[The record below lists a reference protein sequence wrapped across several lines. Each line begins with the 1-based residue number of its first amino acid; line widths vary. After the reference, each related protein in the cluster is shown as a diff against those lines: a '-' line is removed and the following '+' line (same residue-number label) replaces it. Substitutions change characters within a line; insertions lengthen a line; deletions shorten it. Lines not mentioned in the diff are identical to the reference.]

1 MKAEPLPIPP
11 QVRQQAAEWL
21 VELQADAVDD
31 ATRERWR
38 QWRDAHPD
46 HERAWQRMEA
56 FSERLQ
62 GMPTA
67 LARSTLATTAGAPVG
82 TSAGAA
88 RSPRRQAIKTLAVL
102 LFAGGT
108 AWTLRSHTPWPELVA
123 DARTGPGER
132 RSLTLADGTRV
143 ELNAGT
149 ALDIR
154 YSGEERL
161 LRLLRGE
168 ILVTTAHDDAR
179 GNAQGNAPG
188 KQLGTVGRPFIVETA
203 HGRIRALGTRFAV
216 RRLEDDAGGGDA
228 SLVNVYEG
236 AVAIRPGDVHGEGP
250 PAEGADPVLRAGEA
264 ARFSRQIVTPIQ
276 VADPAAVAWAQGM
289 IVAQD
294 MPLADFVAELNRQTQ
309 PDSPTGAETG
319 AGRWAVDP
327 AVARL
332 KVSGTYPLAEPA
344 KVLDMLQT
352 ALPIRARR
360 QRRWWGGAEVVLAA
374 R

>member
-1 MKAEPLPIPP
+1 MRAEPPPIPP
-11 QVRQQAAEWL
+11 QVRQRAAEWL
-21 VELQADAVDD
+21 VELQADTADD
-31 ATRERWR
+31 ATRQRWR

-46 HERAWQRMEA
+46 HERAWQRMAA

-62 GMPTA
+62 GMPAA
-67 LARSTLATTAGAPVG
+67 LARNTLAATAKSSSDVVR
-82 TSAGAA
+82 T
-88 RSPRRQAIKTLAVL
+88 PRRQAIKTLAVL

-108 AWTLRSHTPWPELVA
+108 AWTLREHTPWPELVA

-132 RSLTLADGTRV
+132 RSLTLSDGTRV
-143 ELNAGT
+143 ELNADT

-168 ILVTTAHDDAR
+168 ILITTAHDDAP
-179 GNAQGNAPG
+179 GNERN
-188 KQLGTVGRPFIVETA
+188 TVGRPFLVETA

-216 RRLEDDAGGGDA
+216 RRLEVDANTGAADA

-236 AVAIRPGDVHGEGP
+236 AVAIRPRDVNGQGL

-264 ARFSRQIVTPIQ
+264 ARFTRQAVTPAQ
-276 VADPAAVAWAQGM
+276 AADPATVAWAQGM

-294 MPLADFVAELNRQTQ
+294 MPLADFVAELNRQTRR
-309 PDSPTGAETG
+309 DTETG

-352 ALPIRARR
+352 ALPIRAER

>member
-1 MKAEPLPIPP
+1 MRAEPLPIPP

-21 VELQADAVDD
+21 VELQADTVDD

-46 HERAWQRMEA
+46 HERAWQRMTA

-62 GMPTA
+62 GMPAA
-67 LARSTLATTAGAPVG
+67 LARDTLAATAESS
-82 TSAGAA
+82 TGAA
-88 RSPRRQAIKTLAVL
+88 RAQRRQAIKTLAVL

-108 AWTLRSHTPWPELVA
+108 AWTLREHTPWPELVA
-123 DARTGPGER
+123 DARTSPGER
-132 RSLTLADGTRV
+132 RSLTLIDGTRV

-154 YSGEERL
+154 YGGEERL

-168 ILVTTAHDDAR
+168 ILVTTAHD
-179 GNAQGNAPG
+179 NAPSIAPG
-188 KQLGTVGRPFIVETA
+188 NERNTVGRPFIVETA

-216 RRLEDDAGGGDA
+216 RRLKDDAYAGAADA
-228 SLVNVYEG
+228 SLVNVFEG
-236 AVAIRPGDVHGEGP
+236 AVAIRPGDVHGKGL
-250 PAEGADPVLRAGEA
+250 PAEGTDAVLRAGEA
-264 ARFSRQIVTPIQ
+264 ARFNRQAVTPAQ
-276 VADPAAVAWAQGM
+276 AADPAAVAWAQGM

-294 MPLADFVAELNRQTQ
+294 MPLADFVAELNRQTRR
-309 PDSPTGAETG
+309 DTETG

-332 KVSGTYPLAEPA
+332 KVSGTYPLAEPD

-352 ALPIRARR
+352 ALPIRADR

>member
-1 MKAEPLPIPP
+1 MRAELLPIPP
-11 QVRQQAAEWL
+11 QARQQAAEWL
-21 VELQADAVDD
+21 VELQADTVDD

-46 HERAWQRMEA
+46 HERAWQRMTA

-62 GMPTA
+62 GMPAA
-67 LARSTLATTAGAPVG
+67 LARGTLAATAES
-82 TSAGAA
+82 SAGAA
-88 RSPRRQAIKTLAVL
+88 RAPRRQAIKTLAVL

-108 AWTLRSHTPWPELVA
+108 AWTLREHTPWPELVA

-132 RSLTLADGTRV
+132 RSLTLADGTHV

-168 ILVTTAHDDAR
+168 ILVTTAHDDAQ
-179 GNAQGNAPG
+179 GNAQGN
-188 KQLGTVGRPFIVETA
+188 QLGTAGRPFVVETA
-203 HGRIRALGTRFAV
+203 HGRIRALGTRFVV
-216 RRLEDDAGGGDA
+216 RRLDDDAHAGGADA
-228 SLVNVYEG
+228 SLVSVFEG
-236 AVAIRPGDVHGEGP
+236 AVAIRPGNVHGEGL
-250 PAEGADPVLRAGEA
+250 PAEGADPILRAGET
-264 ARFSRQIVTPIQ
+264 ARVTRQAVTPAQ
-276 VADPAAVAWAQGM
+276 AADPIAVAWVQGM

-294 MPLADFVAELNRQTQ
+294 MPLADFVAELNRQTRR
-309 PDSPTGAETG
+309 DTETV

-352 ALPIRARR
+352 ALPIRAER